1 MDTSYYSHLDN
12 LSSVKQLDVLILG
25 GGPAGASAGLNLL
38 KRGDLSVMM
47 VERGNY
53 TEAKFGE
60 SLSSSVRSTL
70 EYLGV
75 WDAFSATQDL
85 APFYSNVSW
94 GSGVQRQIGYMFTPN
109 GGGWRLDR
117 LALERLLA
125 DSFVAR
131 GGELWCDSQV
141 VTCVRQAERGW
152 QVEVKRGNQETQ
164 TIFCKYII
172 DASGRRG
179 VMRTNL
185 NLALTVHDR
194 LIGVGCIGELSTS
207 SPAKMANQM
216 ENPLENQIVACEYGW
231 WYISPMSNNQVS
243 VVLMSDPDIV
253 NKLQACHPDVWR
265 ALLANVSNISESI
278 QTAKFSEKPRSFPCY
293 SSYLNAA
300 GGKDWVAVGDAVAA
314 YDPISSSGIPRA
326 LASGIH
332 GAFIAVDSLFSNG
345 ELLTTYAQAIEQE
358 FKQYLQTQWQ
368 YYQRETRWTESVF
381 WARRRAVIGISKE
394 SSVRATHVYEPRIT
408 RPPIH
413 LKANEAY
420 DLWLLCQVGK
430 SLRQII
436 TEFSSHY
443 VYLPE
448 SKIILGLQE
457 LIESG
462 FLEIFIEEE
471 EDCVFFNTDRL
482 YFN

>member
-1 MDTSYYSHLDN
+1 MDTSHYSNYSHLAN
-12 LSSVKQLDVLILG
+12 STSIKQVDVLILG

-53 TEAKFGE
+53 SEAKFGE

-75 WDAFSATQDL
+75 WDAFSASQDL

-94 GSGVQRQIGYMFTPN
+94 GSGTQRQIGYMFTPN

-131 GGELWCDSQV
+131 GGELLSDSQV
-141 VTCVRQAERGW
+141 ITCARQAERGW
-152 QVEVKRGNQETQ
+152 QVEVRGSNQEMQ
-164 TIFCKYII
+164 TVFCKYII

-194 LIGVGCIGELSTS
+194 LIGVGCIGELPKN
-207 SPAKMANQM
+207 SPPQ
-216 ENPLENQIVACEYGW
+216 LENQVEACEYGW
-231 WYISPMSNNQVS
+231 WYISPMPNNQIS

-265 ALLANVSNISESI
+265 ALLAKVGNIREAI
-278 QTAKFSEKPRSFPCY
+278 QTAKFNDKPRSFPCY
-293 SSYLNAA
+293 SSYLSSA
-300 GGKDWVAVGDAVAA
+300 GGKDWVAVGDAVAS

-332 GAFIAVDSLFSNG
+332 GAFIAVDSLFSKG
-345 ELLTTYAQAIEQE
+345 DLLSTYAQAIEQE

-368 YYQRETRWTESVF
+368 YYQRETRWAESVF
-381 WARRRAVIGISKE
+381 WARRRAVVGISKE
-394 SSVRATHVYEPRIT
+394 SSVRATHTYEPRIT
-408 RPPIH
+408 RSPIH

-420 DLWLLCQVGK
+420 DLWLLCEVGK

-443 VYLPE
+443 LYLPE
-448 SKIILGLQE
+448 TKIILGLQE

-462 FLEIFIEEE
+462 FLEISIEEE

-482 YFN
+482 HFS